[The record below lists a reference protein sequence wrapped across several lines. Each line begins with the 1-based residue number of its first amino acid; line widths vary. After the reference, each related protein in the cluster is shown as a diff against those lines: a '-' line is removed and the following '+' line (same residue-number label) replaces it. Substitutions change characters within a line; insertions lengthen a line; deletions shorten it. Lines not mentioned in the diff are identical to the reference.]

1 LPNSTKLNLN
11 SGNKVAYSKTP
22 DVKQPLILLLAI
34 VLVSI
39 AAGWLGFQWYSE
51 EGNKQWFD
59 QNMHSLISHLSDL
72 KHKLA
77 TQSTVIAS
85 KGALNTGD
93 KPNNNFVSSDP
104 VAPGNIKVWKQTMLS
119 IDELNKKA
127 AIEGGQ
133 PSYHNRLGILYA
145 QASDFANATKQFNL
159 AIDLSRG
166 KILRKNDQSKPT
178 NLSSLYVELTCAHS
192 NLAKIYD
199 HLGDHDRAIAELV
212 ALNADI
218 AFSNESHLPSVK
230 TQQKTVVLSQVNQL
244 NQAIQNQANQSQ
256 PNQNANTNY
265 NYPYNVQL
273 TPEQAALFAK
283 AEALRQVGQI
293 PEAIESYN
301 DLISQVPNFA
311 LAHQRLGMAAA
322 AGNNFGLAV
331 NELLTALTLDS
342 RDPDTYNDLGLVYR
356 QLGDFP
362 AAKKAFARG
371 HDIDPKHLAL
381 SMNYA
386 DSLAKE
392 SHFPSALNIMQ
403 QAVNYHPDSPA
414 AHNDLGSLYARTGND
429 RAAAKEFAQTIN
441 LNSGLA
447 SAHYGLGLA
456 QLNLKSYPQ
465 AISELE
471 TAQKLNPGILDL
483 QNKLDLANSCNSKEV
498 ASASQGTTGVGY

>member
-1 LPNSTKLNLN
+1 LDSTKP
-11 SGNKVAYSKTP
+11 T
-22 DVKQPLILLLAI
+22 D
-34 VLVSI
+34 
-39 AAGWLGFQWYSE
+39 
-51 EGNKQWFD
+51 
-59 QNMHSLISHLSDL
+59 
-72 KHKLA
+72 
-77 TQSTVIAS
+77 
-85 KGALNTGD
+85 
-93 KPNNNFVSSDP
+93 NFVPTDS
-104 VAPGNIKVWKQTMLS
+104 VTPGNVKVWKQTMLS
-119 IDELNKKA
+119 IDELNKRA

-133 PSYHNRLGILYA
+133 PSYHNRLGVLYS
-145 QASDFANATKQFNL
+145 QAGDFAAATKQFNL
-159 AIDLSRG
+159 AVDLSRG
-166 KILRKNDQSKPT
+166 QILRKNDRSKPI

-199 HLGDHDRAIAELV
+199 HLGDHDRAIAELE

-218 AFSNESHLPSVK
+218 AFSNESHLPSIK
-230 TQQKTVVLSQVNQL
+230 TQQTTVVLSQVNQ
-244 NQAIQNQANQSQ
+244 
-256 PNQNANTNY
+256 NANTNY
-265 NYPYNVQL
+265 KYPYNVQL

-293 PEAIESYN
+293 PEAIQSYN

-322 AGNNFGLAV
+322 AANNFGLAV

-342 RDPDTYNDLGLVYR
+342 KDPDTYNDLGLVYR

-371 HDIDPKHLAL
+371 HEIDPTHLAL

-392 SHFPSALNIMQ
+392 SHFPSALHVMQ
-403 QAVNYHPDSPA
+403 QAVGYHPDSPA

-429 RAAAKEFAQTIN
+429 KAAAKEFAQTIN

-447 SAHYGLGLA
+447 SAHYGLGIA

-465 AISELE
+465 AITELE